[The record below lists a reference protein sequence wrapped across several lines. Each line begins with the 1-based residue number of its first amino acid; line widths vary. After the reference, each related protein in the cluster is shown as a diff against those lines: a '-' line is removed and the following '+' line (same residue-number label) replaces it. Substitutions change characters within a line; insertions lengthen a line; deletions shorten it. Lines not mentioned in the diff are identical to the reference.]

1 MQRIKTEEMEQ
12 KCLVCGN
19 ALMLETKTWDNID
32 GGVVTVLCPT
42 CKVRGEGS
50 TDVTLALSKFD
61 RALTRAK
68 YKNARKPEKIL
79 TDIRDY
85 LVEARGNWK
94 ERNKVI
100 GLSLEQSLVDIG
112 VDCWIDKALADLT
125 EYAEKLGVEL

>member
-1 MQRIKTEEMEQ
+1 MR
-12 KCLVCGN
+12 G
-19 ALMLETKTWDNID
+19 DNSNN
-32 GGVVTVLCPT
+32 
-42 CKVRGEGS
+42 KAQAFERFEKK
-50 TDVTLALSKFD
+50 LALKEK
-61 RALTRAK
+61 RERE
-68 YKNARKPEKIL
+68 KPEKIL

>member
-1 MQRIKTEEMEQ
+1 MRDKLIELIKS
-12 KCLVCGN
+12 
-19 ALMLETKTWDNID
+19 
-32 GGVVTVLCPT
+32 GGVIIPETAEAVADYLIANKVFVLPE
-42 CKVRGEGS
+42 KLNDSWE
-50 TDVTLALSKFD
+50 LALPFMM
-61 RALTRAK
+61 RLFVANEEEIAK
-68 YKNARKPEKIL
+68 IKAEFELSQKKQIL

-125 EYAEKLGVEL
+125 DYAEKLGVEL